1 MAGVTG
7 FARSLGLGLFSGARV
22 VRGAAASPSPQRLV
36 SVRESVSC
44 PSLDLLTNTQVLD
57 EAKQT
62 AVSSCSGGC
71 IRCCLTESISGE
83 EIFRSDQ
90 RFLLQNI
97 CSSLERPMTNPAIVK
112 QARWEPGTY
121 GPSGWLPPPRARQH
135 FCCRGQAKLPILCAG
150 RSPCRKVSR

>member
-1 MAGVTG
+1 MRLGEEFCWEYVGILKAYDVLPNELSLRLCSGPAGHVAAVTG
-7 FARSLGLGLFSGARV
+7 FTRWSVGLGLFSGARV
-22 VRGAAASPSPQRLV
+22 IRGAAASPSPQRVV

-57 EAKQT
+57 EAKQM

-112 QARWEPGTY
+112 
-121 GPSGWLPPPRARQH
+121 
-135 FCCRGQAKLPILCAG
+135 
-150 RSPCRKVSR
+150 